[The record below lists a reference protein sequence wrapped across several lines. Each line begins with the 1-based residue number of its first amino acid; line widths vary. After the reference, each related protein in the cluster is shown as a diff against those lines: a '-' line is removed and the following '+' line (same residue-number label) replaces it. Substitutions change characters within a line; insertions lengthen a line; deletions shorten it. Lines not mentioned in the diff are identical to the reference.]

1 MDKIPNFDYA
11 YLISQNEDENT
22 DRLFMI
28 IDTKT
33 LRPKYE
39 TPMLF
44 LHEITYPA
52 EDEISIS
59 FPSYSKLPGFNIILK
74 LTSDK
79 ITEISRKV
87 NLKMYKEIEKEKEE
101 KEKEEKEKEFGK
113 IGKEFKKF
121 DNGNTLYLLNSE
133 FKTITD
139 KYLTLKDKNSNE
151 LKKIKLH
158 GDNMSYYFESSND
171 KYCAIS
177 VYNKTTKAN
186 YIEIYTLPDL
196 NKVSSFPRDR
206 KDILAFTH
214 KEFI

>member
-1 MDKIPNFDYA
+1 MGCLSDFSGNNTFYDRSKVGQDLSRRKILGTFKLPNNYYFVTMDKIPNFDYA

-44 LHEITYPA
+44 IHEITYPA

-87 NLKMYKEIEKEKEE
+87 NLKMYEEIE
-101 KEKEEKEKEFGK
+101 
-113 IGKEFKKF
+113 
-121 DNGNTLYLLNSE
+121 
-133 FKTITD
+133 
-139 KYLTLKDKNSNE
+139 
-151 LKKIKLH
+151 
-158 GDNMSYYFESSND
+158 
-171 KYCAIS
+171 
-177 VYNKTTKAN
+177 
-186 YIEIYTLPDL
+186 
-196 NKVSSFPRDR
+196 
-206 KDILAFTH
+206 
-214 KEFI
+214 